1 MITVSSQEERSREE
15 KKNWGVRGQ
24 EAAENGASAGGGG
37 IWGKVAPRRV
47 ALLHF
52 PIDGTRQGS
61 GLTSSPVVDES
72 RPCDAI
78 NHHS

>member
-1 MITVSSQEERSREE
+1 MITVSAEEERSREE

-47 ALLHF
+47 VS
-52 PIDGTRQGS
+52 RR
-61 GLTSSPVVDES
+61 SSPF
-72 RPCDAI
+72 PT
-78 NHHS
+78 N